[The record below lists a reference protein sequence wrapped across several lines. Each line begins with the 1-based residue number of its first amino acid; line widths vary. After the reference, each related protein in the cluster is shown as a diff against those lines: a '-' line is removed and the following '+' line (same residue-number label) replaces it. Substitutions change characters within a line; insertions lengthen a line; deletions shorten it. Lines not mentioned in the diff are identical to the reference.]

1 MMFMMQ
7 SYEVKTKL
15 ADVLRKVEAGQ
26 EIAITRHGK
35 IIARLSPW
43 IAVNGVHD
51 RVNAVERMRC
61 FCRKRLLADESIA
74 EMRVEGRR

>member
-43 IAVNGVHD
+43 IATNGVQD

-61 FCRKRLLADESIA
+61 FRRKRLLAGESIA